1 MKFRNL
7 YAWLLMLCAWVIQA
21 QRFQSMYNDGDVV
34 CKRPLMLKN
43 NLVKSGQLS
52 SPLMAKYDI
61 LYHRLHFWINP
72 ANLFIIGEAA
82 THFVTLSDSVSTFIL
97 DLRNTL
103 SVDSVKSLRTGQ
115 ALSFQH
121 QFHQVNVQLG
131 QTLQKG
137 AKDSVVI
144 FYSGAPVSTGL
155 GSVGRLSY
163 SFGSA
168 LWTLSQPYGASD
180 WWPCKDG
187 LTDKIDSIDIIIT
200 TPVPNRGA
208 SLGILVSETVANGQR
223 TSHWRHRYPVA
234 PYLVAIAV
242 APYVVFDQPITLP
255 STGQSLPFVNY
266 VYPTDTP
273 QVYQSVQYTHGVM
286 QMFDTLFVSY
296 PFKTEK
302 YGHARFGWS
311 GGMEHQTMSFM
322 GGWQQDLITH
332 ELAHMWFGDLVT
344 CGSWADLWLNEGW
357 AVYLTQLT
365 YEYIKPQQYLTYKTN
380 EINKITAQPGGS
392 VYTLDTLNL
401 SRLFSGRLTYSK
413 AGYVLH
419 MLRWLIGDS
428 AFFAGTRN
436 YLKDS
441 TLAYSFALTPHF
453 VFHMESACQCSLTD
467 FFDQWLYG
475 EGYPTYQIIWWQDG
489 DSLRLNV
496 SQTTSHSS
504 VPWFNIPIPLRVTD
518 SNQQIYDLRIPVSS
532 ASFSYSYYLPV
543 GAAVVTFDP
552 DLWLISKNSV
562 SLHISQLR
570 ESALILSLYPNPG
583 SDKLY
588 LSMGSKAQQVKN
600 ISIFSYDGR
609 MLKSIA
615 PIPGE
620 ITDGQIEL
628 PVRTLSRGMYIIKVQ
643 TSDEMYPLKWI
654 KTH

>member
-1 MKFRNL
+1 MMLRIL
-7 YAWLLMLCAWVIQA
+7 YVCVVWSSLWAVCG
-21 QRFQSMYNDGDVV
+21 QSTGSLSDEDGMA
-34 CKRPLMLKN
+34 CKRPMMLKSR
-43 NLVKSGQLS
+43 LLKSGQLS
-52 SPLMAKYDI
+52 SPLMTKYDV

-72 ANLFIIGEAA
+72 DNLYIVGEAA
-82 THFVTLSDSVSTFIL
+82 THFATLSDSVTTVVF
-97 DLRNTL
+97 DLRNTM

-115 ALSFQH
+115 PLSFQH
-121 QFHQVNVQLG
+121 QFHQISIQLS
-131 QTLQKG
+131 QILQKG
-137 AKDSVVI
+137 VLDSIVI
-144 FYSGAPVSTGL
+144 YYRGTPVSTGL

-168 LWTLSQPYGASD
+168 LWTLSQPYGSSD
-180 WWPCKDG
+180 WWPSKDG
-187 LTDKIDSIDIIIT
+187 LTDKIDSIDILIT

-208 SLGILVSETVANGQR
+208 SLGILASESVANGQR
-223 TSHWRHRYPVA
+223 TSHWKHRYPVA

-255 STGQSLPFVNY
+255 STGQSLPFINY

-365 YEYIKPQQYLTYKTN
+365 YEYLKPQLYQAYKTN

-401 SRLFSGRLTYSK
+401 SRLFSSRLTYSK

-441 TLAYSFALTPHF
+441 TLAYSFALTPQF
-453 VFHMESACQCSLTD
+453 VNHMEAACKCSLTD

-475 EGYPTYQIIWWQDG
+475 EGYPSYQIIWWQDA
-489 DSLRLNV
+489 DTLRLNV
-496 SQTTSHSS
+496 SQTTSHPS
-504 VPWFNIPIPLRVTD
+504 VPWFSIPIPVRVTD
-518 SNQQIYDLRIPVSS
+518 SNQQVHDLRIPVQS
-532 ASFSYSYYLPV
+532 ASFSHAHYLPA
-543 GAAVVTFDP
+543 GAAVVAFDP
-552 DLWLISKNSV
+552 DLWLVSKNSV
-562 SLHISQLR
+562 SLHISQFR
-570 ESALILSLYPNPG
+570 DFTPRLSLFPNPG
-583 SDKLY
+583 GDVLF
-588 LSMGSKAQQVKN
+588 LSMGSRAPDVQN
-600 ISIFSYDGR
+600 IIITTHDGR
-609 MLKSIA
+609 ILKTYTPDQSVISGGT
-615 PIPGE
+615 I
-620 ITDGQIEL
+620 QL
-628 PVRTLSRGMYIIKVQ
+628 PVRSLPEGTYIITIQ
-643 TSDEMYPLKWI
+643 TSRDIYHLRWVKAD
-654 KTH
+654 